1 MNTRHL
7 ITTAL
12 CAFVLAASAAAE
24 SVKLSINEVF
34 TLANPQN
41 GALTELDAGVTHV
54 IKSPAREDG
63 SAGDPEMRVV
73 TTAYDFT
80 AATRLAIYRNR
91 RALVGVLED
100 FDKSRI
106 QLVKKIWGDKPPEKV
121 DPDSA
126 QQKEFEAKLTELA
139 AEKVTVEITRLKPE
153 ELLRGGNP
161 IPQHVLLRLQPI
173 LAEK

>member
-7 ITTAL
+7 ILIAL
-12 CAFVLAASAAAE
+12 CAFPLAISAAAE
-24 SVKLSINEVF
+24 SIKLTVNEVF
-34 TLANPQN
+34 SLANPQN
-41 GALTELDAGVTHV
+41 GALTQLDAGVTHV
-54 IKSPAREDG
+54 IKAPALEDG
-63 SAGDPEMRVV
+63 TEPEPKIV

-106 QLVKKIWGDKPPEKV
+106 ALVKRIWGEKPPEKV
-121 DPDSA
+121 EPDSP

-139 AEKVTVEITRLKPE
+139 NEKVAVEITRLKPE
-153 ELLRGGNP
+153 DLLRGGNP

-173 LAEK
+173 LTEK